1 MRTSAAHRF
10 PSPLRYPGGKR
21 QVTNF
26 IKLLMIR
33 NNLVGSEYVEPYAGG
48 ASVALSLLFEEYAD
62 HVHIN
67 DLDRS
72 IYCFWK
78 TALEQPEEICRR
90 ITDVKVTTEEWQRQR
105 AIQDDPDASEGDVG
119 FSTFFLNR
127 TSRSGIIRGG
137 IIGGLDQTGAWKIDA
152 RFNRTELTRR
162 IERIA
167 RHAARITVTNIDA
180 AEYVTEHLPL
190 IDQPFLYLDPPYY
203 VKGQGLYQ
211 NFYRHD
217 DHAQVAELVK
227 HLDIP
232 WLVSYDSAPE
242 IIEMYS
248 GFDHLAY
255 DLSYSAAKRYRGAES
270 MFFGSRVE
278 RPQDLS
284 PANVPGS
291 AVDAARLEAA

>member
-1 MRTSAAHRF
+1 MSTSAAHRY

-26 IKLLMIR
+26 IKLLMLR
-33 NNLVGSEYVEPYAGG
+33 NDLVGSEYVEPYAGG

-72 IYCFWK
+72 IFCFWK
-78 TALEQPEEICRR
+78 AVLEQPDELCRR
-90 ITDVKVTTEEWQRQR
+90 IADTPVTIDEWQRQR
-105 AIQDDPDASEGDVG
+105 AIQDDPDAEEIEIG

-137 IIGGLDQTGAWKIDA
+137 IIGGLDQTGKWKIDA
-152 RFNRTELTRR
+152 RFNRTELIRR
-162 IERIA
+162 VQRIA
-167 RHAARITVTNIDA
+167 RHSARITVTSIDA
-180 AEYVTEHLPL
+180 ADYVTTQLPQ
-190 IDQPFLYLDPPYY
+190 IEQPFLYLDPPYY

-217 DHAQVAELVK
+217 DHAQVAKLVRELE
-227 HLDIP
+227 IP

-270 MFFGSRVE
+270 MFFGAGVE
-278 RPQDLS
+278 RPHDLS

-291 AVDAARLEAA
+291 IVDAARLKAA